1 VTTNEETVRLA
12 QRVNGMVKAYMAVQ
26 DDLFRPSLR
35 KILRIPGIYRPVDYK
50 KNGEI
55 LQGLLEELAGVKSA
69 IRHDVPDS
77 SPEETRFLGALRG
90 YVSLMGSAAEKL
102 CFICGRLG
110 ERSRGAAYGKE
121 DYRSDMTELRVIQK
135 KHLEAGLK
143 LNGMMKELAAAP
155 KNEEGES

>member
-1 VTTNEETVRLA
+1 MTTNEETVRLA
-12 QRVNGMVKAYMAVQ
+12 HRVNGLVKAYMAVQ

-35 KILRIPGIYRPVDYK
+35 KILRIPGIYKPVDYE

-55 LQGLLEELAGVKSA
+55 LQGLLDELVGVKSA

-77 SPEETRFLGALRG
+77 SPEEIRFLGALRG
-90 YVSLMGSAAEKL
+90 YVSLMTSAVEKL
-102 CFICGRLG
+102 CFICDRLG

-143 LNGMMKELAAAP
+143 LNGMIQDLAAGR
-155 KNEEGES
+155 KKEEGED

>member
-1 VTTNEETVRLA
+1 MTTNEETVRLA
-12 QRVNGMVKAYMAVQ
+12 HRVNGLVKAYMAVQ

-35 KILRIPGIYRPVDYK
+35 KILRIPGIYKPVDYE

-55 LQGLLEELAGVKSA
+55 LQGLLDELVGVKSA

-77 SPEETRFLGALRG
+77 SPEEIRFLGALRG
-90 YVSLMGSAAEKL
+90 YVSLMTSAVEKL
-102 CFICGRLG
+102 RLICDRLG

-143 LNGMMKELAAAP
+143 LNGMIQDLAAGR
-155 KNEEGES
+155 KKEEGED

>member
-35 KILRIPGIYRPVDYK
+35 KILRIPGIYKPVDYGN
-50 KNGEI
+50 NGKI
-55 LQGLLEELAGVKSA
+55 LEGLLDELGGVKSA

-90 YVSLMGSAAEKL
+90 YVSLMTSAVEKL
-102 CFICGRLG
+102 RLICGRLD

-135 KHLEAGLK
+135 KHLDAGLK
-143 LNGMMKELAAAP
+143 LNGMMKDLAAGQ
-155 KNEEGES
+155 KEEGAGT

>member
-1 VTTNEETVRLA
+1 MTTNEETVRLA

-35 KILRIPGIYRPVDYK
+35 KILRIPGIYKPVDYGN
-50 KNGEI
+50 NGKI
-55 LQGLLEELAGVKSA
+55 LEGLLDELGGVKSA

-90 YVSLMGSAAEKL
+90 YVSLMTAAVEKL
-102 CFICGRLG
+102 RLICGRLD

-121 DYRSDMTELRVIQK
+121 GYRSDMTELRVIQK
-135 KHLEAGLK
+135 KHLDAGLK
-143 LNGMMKELAAAP
+143 LNGMMKDLAAGQ
-155 KNEEGES
+155 KEEGAGS

>member
-1 VTTNEETVRLA
+1 MTTNEETVRLA

-35 KILRIPGIYRPVDYK
+35 KILRIPGIYRPVDYE
-50 KNGEI
+50 KNREI
-55 LQGLLEELAGVKSA
+55 LEGLLDELGGVKSA

-77 SPEETRFLGALRG
+77 SPEEVRFLGALRG
-90 YVSLMGSAAEKL
+90 YVSIMTSAVEKL
-102 CFICGRLG
+102 RFICAGLG

-143 LNGMMKELAAAP
+143 LNGMMKELAAGQE
-155 KNEEGES
+155 KEEAGS